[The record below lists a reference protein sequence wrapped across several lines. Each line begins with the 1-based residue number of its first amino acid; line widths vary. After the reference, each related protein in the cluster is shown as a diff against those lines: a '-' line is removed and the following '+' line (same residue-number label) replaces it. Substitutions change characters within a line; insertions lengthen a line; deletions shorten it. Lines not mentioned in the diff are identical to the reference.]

1 MSQTTLS
8 ERAKQMHGLIRQY
21 LASGLTQKKFYENES
36 LPRSTFLYWL
46 QHFRK
51 YEKSV
56 QSAFI
61 PLNIKSSPVNAVL
74 KGQVCIE
81 YPNGICIR
89 FEQMPDSEVLLRLI
103 QSGKV

>member
-1 MSQTTLS
+1 MSQKNLS

-21 LASGLTQKKFYENES
+21 LASGLTQKKFFENES

-51 YEKSV
+51 YEKSG

-61 PLNIKSSPVNAVL
+61 PLNIKGSPVNAVL

-81 YPNGICIR
+81 YPTGIFIR
-89 FEQMPDSEVLLRLI
+89 FDHIPDSEVLLRLI
-103 QSGKV
+103 QTGDV

>member
-1 MSQTTLS
+1 MSQKNLS

-21 LASGLTQKKFYENES
+21 LASGLTQRKFYENES

-46 QHFRK
+46 NAYRK
-51 YEKSV
+51 AQKSEK
-56 QSAFI
+56 SAFI
-61 PLNIKSSPVNAVL
+61 PLNIKSSPVNAAL

-81 YPNGICIR
+81 YPNGIFIR

-103 QSGKV
+103 QTGNV